1 MAEIIKMNESIVS
14 VKDVLA
20 KAYHLDK
27 VLVLG
32 VGSDGDFYGV
42 AGFDAMEMIYMME
55 KCKYFLM
62 KE

>member
-1 MAEIIKMNESIVS
+1 MAEIIQMDSDKIS

-42 AGFDAMEMIYMME
+42 SGFDAMEMIYIME
-55 KCKYFLM
+55 KCKHFLM